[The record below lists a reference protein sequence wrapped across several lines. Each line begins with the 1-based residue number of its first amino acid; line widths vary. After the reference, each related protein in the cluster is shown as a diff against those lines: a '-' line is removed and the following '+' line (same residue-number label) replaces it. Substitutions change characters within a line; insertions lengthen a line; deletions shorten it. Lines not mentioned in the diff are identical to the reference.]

1 MAIKNYSTTIPAA
14 QTVGEIQGILAAHG
28 AKSIIMSYNEQ
39 QEPNAV
45 LFMVET
51 PFGDRLFKLPAN
63 IDEFQK
69 VLQRQKVKCDRE
81 QATKVAWRN
90 IKDWIA
96 AQMALLET
104 AMVTFNEIFLPY
116 MVDKTGKT
124 VYQLYSNGD
133 LLLLEDGCKTE

>member
-1 MAIKNYSTTIPAA
+1 MFI
-14 QTVGEIQGILAAHG
+14 
-28 AKSIIMSYNEQ
+28 
-39 QEPNAV
+39 
-45 LFMVET
+45 VET

-63 IDEFQK
+63 IDAFQT
-69 VLQRQKVKCDRE
+69 VLQKQKVKFDRE

-104 AMVTFNEIFLPY
+104 AMVTFNKIFLPY